1 MSQYTEPRFIAS
13 FEGLGSTAA
22 AGNRTPVAGTAG
34 KHATHYTTVP
44 LIIIII
50 IIIIIILVDGSRVNQ
65 VTTVGVDKPDIPIL
79 APSQIREYQAHA
91 PQLDVCDLRQLEK
104 IY

>member
-1 MSQYTEPRFIAS
+1 MCSLVVLS
-13 FEGLGSTAA
+13 
-22 AGNRTPVAGTAG
+22 
-34 KHATHYTTVP
+34 

-50 IIIIIILVDGSRVNQ
+50 IVDGSRVNQ

>member
-1 MSQYTEPRFIAS
+1 MN
-13 FEGLGSTAA
+13 STVLILTY
-22 AGNRTPVAGTAG
+22 NIDFYVLDTVFFVMCHRTFYGVGTLNN
-34 KHATHYTTVP
+34 Y
-44 LIIIII
+44 IIIII
-50 IIIIIILVDGSRVNQ
+50 VDGSRVNQ
-65 VTTVGVDKPDIPIL
+65 VTTGGVDKPDIPIL

>member
-1 MSQYTEPRFIAS
+1 M
-13 FEGLGSTAA
+13 
-22 AGNRTPVAGTAG
+22 
-34 KHATHYTTVP
+34 
-44 LIIIII
+44 
-50 IIIIIILVDGSRVNQ
+50 DGSRVNQ
-65 VTTVGVDKPDIPIL
+65 VTTGGVDKPDIPIL